1 MSQATPS
8 FATGLPSSSR
18 TAPAQ
23 DRFHRSV
30 KTAGTEYDGEG
41 SDHPDSSRGLSA
53 ETAAAQEAPHP
64 DHHLW
69 RNGRLFWVAFTIH
82 IDGWRVERI
91 RRSLGTTDIVEA
103 RRRRDGLLAEFESQS
118 GVALSLRPP
127 TARHWPQPRPLD
139 KTLALGERLEPAPS
153 AVHTSP

>member
-1 MSQATPS
+1 MSQ
-8 FATGLPSSSR
+8 
-18 TAPAQ
+18 
-23 DRFHRSV
+23 
-30 KTAGTEYDGEG
+30 G
-41 SDHPDSSRGLSA
+41 SEHQDSSRELAPGIA
-53 ETAAAQEAPHP
+53 IAQEASHP

-91 RRSLGTTDIVEA
+91 RRSLGTTDILEA
-103 RRRRDGLLAEFESQS
+103 RRRRDALLAEFESKS

-127 TARHWPQPRPLD
+127 TARHWPHPRALD
-139 KTLALGERLEPAPS
+139 KTIALGERLEPAPS